1 MSELS
6 EAKAEIKRLNAIISQ
21 LSDEIEDLEREIDL
35 LNYENDDCDEC
46 GDCSED
52 EDKPVFFDEYRL
64 RDIVPER
71 LKDFA
76 WVYDTMKRFAESL

>member
-6 EAKAEIKRLNAIISQ
+6 EAKAEIKRLNRIISD
-21 LSDEIEDLEREIDL
+21 LSDKVEDLEREIDL

-46 GDCSED
+46 GDYSED

-64 RDIVPER
+64 RDVVPER
-71 LKDFA
+71 LQDFA
-76 WVYDTMKRFAESL
+76 WVYEAVKRFAQSL

>member
-1 MSELS
+1 MSELD
-6 EAKAEIKRLNAIISQ
+6 EAKKEIKRLKSIISQ
-21 LSDEIEDLEREIDL
+21 LQDEIETLEREKDL
-35 LNYENDDCDEC
+35 LSYENDDCDEC

-71 LKDFA
+71 LQDFA